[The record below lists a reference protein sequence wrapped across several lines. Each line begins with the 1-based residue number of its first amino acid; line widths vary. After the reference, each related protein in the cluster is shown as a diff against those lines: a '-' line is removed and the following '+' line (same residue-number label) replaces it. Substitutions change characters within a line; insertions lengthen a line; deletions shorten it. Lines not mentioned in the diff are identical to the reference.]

1 MSSIFG
7 ANCKECNF
15 KSECAGCEN
24 TCGKPFGG
32 RCIAAEYIKVGG
44 LDNYNTFKESLLSE
58 INGLLKAEG
67 LPTADKLYEL
77 SGQFVNLEYPLPS
90 GETVKLLNDK
100 NIYLG
105 CQIEYADLGI
115 CYGVVADAGFI
126 LISSYSVDGSEPEI
140 VLYKRR

>member
-1 MSSIFG
+1 MSSICG
-7 ANCKECNF
+7 ANCKECIF
-15 KSECAGCEN
+15 KSECAGCEK

-44 LDNYNTFKESLLSE
+44 LDSYNTFKEKLLSE
-58 INGLLKAEG
+58 INCLLKAEG

-90 GETVKLLNDK
+90 GKTVKLLNDK

-105 CQIEYADLGI
+105 CQVEYADLGV

-126 LISSYSVDGSEPEI
+126 LISSYSVDSGEPEI

>member
-1 MSSIFG
+1 MSSICG

-15 KSECAGCEN
+15 KSECAGCEK

-44 LDNYNTFKESLLSE
+44 LDSYNTFKEKLLSE
-58 INGLLKAEG
+58 INCLLKAEG

-90 GETVKLLNDK
+90 GKTVKLLNDK

-105 CQIEYADLGI
+105 CQVEYADLGV

-126 LISSYSVDGSEPEI
+126 LISSYSVDSGEPEI
-140 VLYKRR
+140 VLCKRR

>member
-1 MSSIFG
+1 M
-7 ANCKECNF
+7 
-15 KSECAGCEN
+15 
-24 TCGKPFGG
+24 
-32 RCIAAEYIKVGG
+32 
-44 LDNYNTFKESLLSE
+44 LSE

-90 GETVKLLNDK
+90 GKTVKLLNDK

-105 CQIEYADLGI
+105 CQVEYADLGV

-126 LISSYSVDGSEPEI
+126 LISSYSVDSGEPEI

>member
-1 MSSIFG
+1 MSSICG

-15 KSECAGCEN
+15 KSECAGCEK

-44 LDNYNTFKESLLSE
+44 LDSYNTFKEKLLSE
-58 INGLLKAEG
+58 INCLLKAEG

-90 GETVKLLNDK
+90 GKTVKLLNDK
-100 NIYLG
+100 NINLG
-105 CQIEYADLGI
+105 CQVEYADLGV

-126 LISSYSVDGSEPEI
+126 LISSYSVDSGEPEI

>member
-1 MSSIFG
+1 MSSICG
-7 ANCKECNF
+7 ANCSECNL
-15 KSECAGCEN
+15 KSECAGCEK

-44 LDNYNTFKESLLSE
+44 VDSYNAFKEKLLSE
-58 INGLLKAEG
+58 INSLLKSEG
-67 LPTADKLYEL
+67 LPAAEMLYEL
-77 SGQFVNLEYPLPS
+77 AGQFVNLEYTLPS
-90 GETVKLLNDK
+90 GETVKLLDDK
-100 NIYLG
+100 SIYLG
-105 CQIEYADLGI
+105 CQIEFADLGA

>member
-1 MSSIFG
+1 MSSICG

-15 KSECAGCEN
+15 KSECAGCEK

-44 LDNYNTFKESLLSE
+44 LDSYNTFKEKLLSE
-58 INGLLKAEG
+58 INCLLKAEG

-90 GETVKLLNDK
+90 GKTVKLLNDK

-105 CQIEYADLGI
+105 CQVEDADLGV

-126 LISSYSVDGSEPEI
+126 LISSYSVDSGEPEI

>member
-1 MSSIFG
+1 MSSICG

-24 TCGKPFGG
+24 TCGKPCGG

-44 LDNYNTFKESLLSE
+44 LDSYNTFKEKLLSE
-58 INGLLKAEG
+58 INCLLKAEG

>member
-1 MSSIFG
+1 MSSICG

-15 KSECAGCEN
+15 KSECAGCEKP
-24 TCGKPFGG
+24 CGKPFGG

-44 LDNYNTFKESLLSE
+44 LDSYNTFKEKLLSE
-58 INGLLKAEG
+58 INCLLYAEG

-90 GETVKLLNDK
+90 GKTVKLLNDK

-105 CQIEYADLGI
+105 CQVEYADLGV

-126 LISSYSVDGSEPEI
+126 LISSYSVDSGEPEI